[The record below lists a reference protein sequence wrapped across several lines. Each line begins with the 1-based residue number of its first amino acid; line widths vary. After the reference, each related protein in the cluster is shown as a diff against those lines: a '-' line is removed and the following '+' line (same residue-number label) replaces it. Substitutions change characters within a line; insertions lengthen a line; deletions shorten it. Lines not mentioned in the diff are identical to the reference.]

1 MMVLVNRLTPA
12 IKVVV
17 FLVCL
22 IPLGLLVWN
31 FIQGE
36 LGANPIEAVIHTT
49 GDWTLRLLLISLSIT
64 PLKIITGNA
73 YWIRFRRMLGL
84 FAFFYA
90 TLHLCSYVV
99 LDQFFD
105 WSEIIRDIIKRPYI
119 TVGFLAW
126 VLMIPLAITS
136 TRKMMSRL
144 GSRWKRLHKLVYWIA
159 ALGVL
164 HFLWLVKAD
173 LREPLLYA
181 GILAVL
187 LLVRLKPKLRT

>member
-36 LGANPIEAVIHTT
+36 LGANPIEAVIHAT

-105 WSEIIRDIIKRPYI
+105 WSEIIKDIIKRPYI
-119 TVGFLAW
+119 TFGFLAW

-181 GILAVL
+181 GILAAL
-187 LLVRLKPKLRT
+187 LLVRLKPKLRA

>member
-105 WSEIIRDIIKRPYI
+105 WSEIIKDIIKRPYI
-119 TVGFLAW
+119 TFGFLAW

-181 GILAVL
+181 GILAAL
-187 LLVRLKPKLRT
+187 LLVRLKPKLRA

>member
-12 IKVVV
+12 IKVVI

-49 GDWTLRLLLISLSIT
+49 GDWTLRLLLISLTIT

-73 YWIRFRRMLGL
+73 YWVRFRRMLGL

-105 WSEIIRDIIKRPYI
+105 WSEIIKDIIKRPYI

-126 VLMIPLAITS
+126 VLLIPLAVTS

-164 HFLWLVKAD
+164 HFLWLIKAD

-187 LLVRLKPKLRT
+187 LLVRLKPKLRN

>member
-73 YWIRFRRMLGL
+73 YWVRFRRMLGL

-90 TLHLCSYVV
+90 TLHLCGYVV

-105 WSEIIRDIIKRPYI
+105 WSAIIKDIIKRPYI

-126 VLMIPLAITS
+126 VLMIPLAVTS

-181 GILAVL
+181 GILALL

>member
-1 MMVLVNRLTPA
+1 MVLVNRLTPA

-105 WSEIIRDIIKRPYI
+105 WSEIIKDIIKRPYI
-119 TVGFLAW
+119 TFGFLAW

-159 ALGVL
+159 VLGVL

-181 GILAVL
+181 GILAAL
-187 LLVRLKPKLRT
+187 LLVRFKPKLRT

>member
-1 MMVLVNRLTPA
+1 MVLVNRLTPA

>member
-1 MMVLVNRLTPA
+1 MVLVNRLTPA

-90 TLHLCSYVV
+90 SLHLCSYVV

-105 WSEIIRDIIKRPYI
+105 WSEIIKDIIKRPYI

-126 VLMIPLAITS
+126 LLMIPLAVTS

-164 HFLWLVKAD
+164 HFLWLIKAD

>member
-90 TLHLCSYVV
+90 TLHLFSYVV

>member
-22 IPLGLLVWN
+22 IPL
-31 FIQGE
+31 
-36 LGANPIEAVIHTT
+36 AV
-49 GDWTLRLLLISLSIT
+49 
-64 PLKIITGNA
+64 
-73 YWIRFRRMLGL
+73 
-84 FAFFYA
+84 
-90 TLHLCSYVV
+90 
-99 LDQFFD
+99 
-105 WSEIIRDIIKRPYI
+105 
-119 TVGFLAW
+119 
-126 VLMIPLAITS
+126 TS

-164 HFLWLVKAD
+164 HFLWLIKAD

-187 LLVRLKPKLRT
+187 LLVRLKPKLRN

>member
-1 MMVLVNRLTPA
+1 MMVLVNRLMPA

-181 GILAVL
+181 GILAAL

>member
-12 IKVVV
+12 IKVVI

-90 TLHLCSYVV
+90 SLHLCSYVV

-105 WSEIIRDIIKRPYI
+105 WSEIIKDIIKRPYI

-126 VLMIPLAITS
+126 VLLIPLAVTS

-164 HFLWLVKAD
+164 HFLWLIKAD

>member
-1 MMVLVNRLTPA
+1 MALLNRLTPA
-12 IKVVV
+12 IKVIV

-22 IPLGLLVWN
+22 IPLGLLVWSFVN
-31 FIQGE
+31 DE
-36 LGANPIEAVIHTT
+36 LGANPIEAVIHAT

-64 PLKIITGNA
+64 PLKILTGSA
-73 YWIRFRRMLGL
+73 YWIRYRRMLGL

-105 WSEIIRDIIKRPYI
+105 WPAIFKDIIKHPYI

-126 VLMIPLAITS
+126 VLMLPLAATS
-136 TRKMMSRL
+136 TRKMMGRL
-144 GSRWKRLHKLVYWIA
+144 GSRWKRLHKLVYWVA
-159 ALGVL
+159 GLGIL

-173 LREPLLYA
+173 LREPLLYGLIFA
-181 GILAVL
+181 MLMLI
-187 LLVRLKPKLRT
+187 RLKPRLLH

>member
-1 MMVLVNRLTPA
+1 MVLVNRLTPA

-90 TLHLCSYVV
+90 TLHLFSYVV

>member
-1 MMVLVNRLTPA
+1 MVLVNRLTPA

-31 FIQGE
+31 FVQGE

-173 LREPLLYA
+173 LREPLLHA
-181 GILAVL
+181 GILAAL
-187 LLVRLKPKLRT
+187 LLVRFKPKLRT